1 MLCISLSYIYTN
13 IIDDFSFFSLKI
25 RDVLNCEAVIRHFA
39 KSEHFLR
46 CLIQKWDVLKEL
58 KTALHLPY
66 MTTVQ
71 LQNRD
76 FTLSDFYGCTKLID
90 MKLTDMI
97 NNESEKYTTIFENL
111 RQCINDRTHP
121 LLENPFAL
129 CTIFLDPR
137 YKCDIDRNEEKL
149 QLVEITLGRLWNKIR
164 IARTGVIP
172 VKNNDEPA
180 NLSGDANS
188 LFNEL
193 DSQYESELGL
203 RSNEINGAARP
214 NYSVKPSE
222 LTKQIDKYKN
232 ATANMR
238 IKSSESVH
246 KFWECK
252 KTEFGNEIFE
262 IASVL
267 LAVPPT
273 QAEVER
279 CFSALKF
286 IFTAYRYNLKED
298 LLESLLLVHLNPDLY
313 YLVRSNDLKQNFND
327 HN

>member
-1 MLCISLSYIYTN
+1 M
-13 IIDDFSFFSLKI
+13 FFSSKI
-25 RDVLNCEAVIRHFA
+25 RDILKCEAVIRHFA
-39 KSEHFLR
+39 KSEHFLK

-58 KTALHLPY
+58 KTALELPY

-71 LQNRD
+71 LQKRD

-90 MKLTDMI
+90 MKLTEMI
-97 NNESEKYTTIFENL
+97 NNESEKYTTIFGNL
-111 RQCINDRTHP
+111 RQCINERTRP
-121 LLENPFAL
+121 LFENPLSL

-137 YKCDIDRNEEKL
+137 YKCDIDRNEVKL
-149 QLVEITLGRLWNKIR
+149 QFVEMTLGRLWNKIQ
-164 IARTGVIP
+164 IARTGDIP
-172 VKNNDEPA
+172 VENNDEPA

-214 NYSVKPSE
+214 NYSMKPSE
-222 LTKQIDKYKN
+222 LSKQIDKYKN

-238 IKSSESVH
+238 LKCSESVH

-252 KTEFGNEIFE
+252 KIEFGNEIFE

-286 IFTAYRYNLKED
+286 IYTDYRYNLKED
-298 LLESLLLVHLNPDLY
+298 LLENLLLVRLNPDLY
-313 YLVRSNDLKQNFND
+313 YSVKSNDLNQLRQNLRN
-327 HN
+327 